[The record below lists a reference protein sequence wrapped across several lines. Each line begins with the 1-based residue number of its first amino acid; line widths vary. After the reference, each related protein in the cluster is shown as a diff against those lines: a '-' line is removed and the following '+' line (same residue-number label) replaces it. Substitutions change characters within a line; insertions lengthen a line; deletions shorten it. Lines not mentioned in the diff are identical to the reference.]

1 MMAPR
6 TVTESIGGFVS
17 RAAPS
22 GAPTS
27 TGYTDGPATQTQ
39 PCHVVQVYG
48 AASPRRLRPPAA
60 PCPGP
65 QGLAAECAGQPVPA
79 NFRTCPNPAARDCRG
94 VLRGERGIVVWY
106 FGG

>member
-1 MMAPR
+1 MAPR

-27 TGYTDGPATQTQ
+27 TGYTDGSATQTQ
-39 PCHVVQVYG
+39 PCG
-48 AASPRRLRPPAA
+48 AGVRSREPAPVKAARRPLPGI
-60 PCPGP
+60 PGP
-65 QGLAAECAGQPVPA
+65 RGRVWGQPVPA
-79 NFRTCPNPAARDCRG
+79 NFRTCPNPAARDCRR